1 VSSKKKKTTVG
12 VKGNQVGGGGES
24 VADSVG
30 IRSDLVLPGD
40 LDKSDHDRSAD
51 SVPRGRRE
59 RSGPPRFHRGLYYC
73 SHLLKQCHSVVLK
86 YYNASSMLTVSAVSL
101 CVCT

>member
-1 VSSKKKKTTVG
+1 

-30 IRSDLVLPGD
+30 IRSDLVLTSD
-40 LDKSDHDRSAD
+40 QDKSDHDRSVD
-51 SVPRGRRE
+51 SMPRDRRE

-73 SHLLKQCHSVVLK
+73 CSW
-86 YYNASSMLTVSAVSL
+86 YYNGIRTGAVQ
-101 CVCT
+101 C